1 MPIGVIANCTTI
13 IAGGLLGTV
22 AGHKIPERLKTSLT
36 RLFGVCAMGIG
47 ISCIMKMATLPASIL
62 SLVLGLII
70 GELCDLENRIQ
81 SGVHKI
87 QKPLSKIL
95 SSGNQGDPEVFM
107 EEFISILVLF
117 CASGTGLFGAMQSGI
132 TGDHSVLLAK
142 AILDFF
148 TAAIFAANLGG
159 LVSLISIPQFCIMM
173 ICYLG
178 ASVIMPLTNETML
191 GDFSA
196 VGGLI
201 SLATGF
207 RIAGIQNCPVA
218 NMIPAMI
225 LVMPLSALWNNFL
238 VPLL

>member
-1 MPIGVIANCTTI
+1 MTKEKCYADRSNCKLYNDYRRRTAWNSGRTQNSR
-13 IAGGLLGTV
+13 AV
-22 AGHKIPERLKTSLT
+22 KTSLT

-159 LVSLISIPQFCIMM
+159 
-173 ICYLG
+173 
-178 ASVIMPLTNETML
+178 
-191 GDFSA
+191 
-196 VGGLI
+196 
-201 SLATGF
+201 
-207 RIAGIQNCPVA
+207 
-218 NMIPAMI
+218 
-225 LVMPLSALWNNFL
+225 W
-238 VPLL
+238 

>member
-13 IAGGLLGTV
+13 IAGGLIGTV
-22 AGHKIPERLKTSLT
+22 AGHKIPERLKSSLT
-36 RLFGVCAMGIG
+36 RMFGVCSMGIG
-47 ISCIMKMATLPASIL
+47 ISCIIKMETLPASIL
-62 SLVLGLII
+62 ALVLGLII

-81 SGVHKI
+81 NGVRKI
-87 QKPLSKIL
+87 QKPLSKVL
-95 SSGNQGDPEVFM
+95 SSGKQEDPEVFM

-117 CASGTGLFGAMQSGI
+117 CASGTGLFGAMQSGL
-132 TGDHSVLLAK
+132 TGDHSILLTK
-142 AILDFF
+142 AILDLF

-159 LVSLISIPQFCIMM
+159 LVSLIAVPQFLIMFA
-173 ICYLG
+173 CYLG
-178 ASVIMPLTNETML
+178 AGIVMPLTNETML

-207 RIAGIQNCPVA
+207 RIAGIQNFPVA

-225 LVMPLSALWNNFL
+225 LAMPLSALWNNYL

>member
-1 MPIGVIANCTTI
+1 MPIGIIANGMAI
-13 IAGGLLGTV
+13 IIGGLIGTV

-36 RLFGVCAMGIG
+36 QMFGVCAMGIG

-81 SGVHKI
+81 KGVRII
-87 QKPLSKIL
+87 QKPMSKIL
-95 SSGNQGDPEVFM
+95 SSGKQEDPEVFM

-117 CASGTGLFGAMQSGI
+117 CASGTGLFGAMQAGI
-132 TGDHSVLLAK
+132 TGEHSILLTK
-142 AILDFF
+142 SILDFC

-159 LVSLISIPQFCIMM
+159 LVSLISIPQFLIMM

-178 ASVIMPLTNETML
+178 AAIVMPLTNETML

-207 RIAGIQNCPVA
+207 RIAGIRNFPVA

-225 LVMPLSALWNNFL
+225 LAMPLSALWNNFL
-238 VPLL
+238 VPFL